1 MTNIASKNLRDLS
14 LKPLYITILDDVVQ
28 NFYSP
33 CLDYAIEYSRAVGY
47 FRSSIFLITGESIVA
62 FAKRGGKIRLICS
75 PFLTHEDVEAIKRGI
90 IDSESSSLNS
100 VNNDLQEL
108 IEFSKD
114 EYSVNVLATL
124 LKVGT
129 LEIKIAIRNDPNS
142 IYHDKLGIFKDSK
155 NDRVLF
161 KGSANESLSGFHMKG
176 NSESIDVFCS
186 WNDDRENERINSY
199 ESIFEQLWEN
209 KFQGVK
215 CVEFPAALKNRF
227 IQISEKD
234 LDEINIGKL
243 IGKKKTSYRK
253 IENLLGH
260 QINAIDQWKQNG
272 CRGIFEHAT
281 GSGKTVT
288 ALSIIDEHTKDGSLA
303 IVLVPSTLLLNQW
316 VSEIKKEIP
325 DAAYIEVGAGN
336 TRWRNTLKTFAYGI
350 TKNNQR
356 IIIATMQT
364 ASIMEFQQCLSS
376 NSNILLVADEV
387 HQIGSPK
394 NSLALNINANK
405 RLGLS
410 ATPKRYGDPVG
421 TGKIFQ
427 YFGKVVDPVIT
438 LYDAIKFGQLV
449 NYEYFPQIVN
459 LTAEESESWKK
470 LSQQIQRQI
479 AIDSTDKQLVIS
491 SKTKMLLIQRSRISK
506 KSDTKISIA
515 KNVIK
520 SNYRIGESWLIYC
533 EDQDQLNK
541 VVSSIKELNLP
552 TLEYYSDMSSD
563 SEQTLK
569 QFQIAGGIL
578 VSIRCLDEGIDIPSI
593 SHALILSSSQNPRQ
607 FIQRRGRVLRRHPS
621 KVFARIYDAI
631 VVPNSLEDEP
641 DQLPLLKSEIIRAL
655 EFSDH
660 SINKA
665 AGNEIKLAISRLGIS
680 VNELIDAGFEGE
692 IIENEQ

>member
-1 MTNIASKNLRDLS
+1 MHRLENSLESLDLKAS
-14 LKPLYITILDDVVQ
+14 YITIQEDVIKD
-28 NFYSP
+28 FYGP
-33 CLDYAIEYSRAVGY
+33 CLTSSIKYSRAVGY
-47 FRSSIFLITGESIVA
+47 FRSSIFLITGESVVI
-62 FAKRGGKIRLICS
+62 FAKKGGKIRLICS
-75 PFLTHEDVEAIKRGI
+75 PALTLEDVDAIKKNTNYL
-90 IDSESSSLNS
+90 ENS
-100 VNNDLQEL
+100 ALVSVDQDLDNL
-108 IEFSKD
+108 LAYSK
-114 EYSVNVLATL
+114 ENYSVNVLATL
-124 LKVGT
+124 LKTGV
-129 LEIKIAIRNDPNS
+129 LEIKIALRTDPNS
-142 IYHDKLGIFKDSK
+142 IYHDKLGIFEDVNKAK
-155 NDRVLF
+155 VLF
-161 KGSANESLSGFHMKG
+161 KGSVNETLSAFHIKG

-186 WNDDRENERINSY
+186 WHDQREKDRIANYEN
-199 ESIFEQLWEN
+199 IFEQLWSN
-209 KFQGVK
+209 NFNGVR
-215 CVEFPAALKNRF
+215 CIDFPMALKDKF
-227 IQISEKD
+227 IKIAEKD
-234 LDEINIGKL
+234 LDEINIEKL
-243 IGKKKTSYRK
+243 IGRKKTSNKK
-253 IENLLGH
+253 IDSLLDH
-260 QINAIDQWKQNG
+260 QKIAIQEWKKNNYQ
-272 CRGIFEHAT
+272 GIFEHAT

-288 ALSIIDEHTKDGSLA
+288 ALSIIDEHTRDGSLA
-303 IVLVPSTLLLNQW
+303 IVLIPSTLLLDQW
-316 VSEIKKEIP
+316 VSEIKREIP

-336 TRWRNTLKTFAYGI
+336 TKWRTALKTFAYGI
-350 TKNNQR
+350 TKNQQR

-364 ASIMEFQQCLSS
+364 AAINEFQQNLSN

-394 NSLALNINANK
+394 NSLALGISANK

-410 ATPKRYGDPVG
+410 ATPKRYGDPFG
-421 TGKIFQ
+421 TAKIFE
-427 YFGKVVDPVIT
+427 YFGKVVEPIIT

-459 LTAEESESWKK
+459 LTAEESQNWKK

-479 AIDSTDKQLVIS
+479 AIDSTDKQMVIS
-491 SKTKMLLIQRSRISK
+491 AKTKMLLIQRARISK
-506 KSDTKISIA
+506 KSDTKITIA

-520 SNYRIGESWLIYC
+520 NNYRIGESWLIYC

-569 QFQIAGGIL
+569 QFQIAGGVL

-607 FIQRRGRVLRRHPS
+607 FIQRRGRVLRKHPS

-660 SINKA
+660 SINKS
-665 AGNEIKLAISRLGIS
+665 AGNEIKLSISRLGVT
-680 VNELIDAGFEGE
+680 VNELIDTGFEGE
-692 IIENEQ
+692 VVENEQ

>member
-1 MTNIASKNLRDLS
+1 MNNIDNKSLQDLG
-14 LKPLYITILDDVVQ
+14 LKPLYITIQDDVVS

-33 CLDYAIEYSRAVGY
+33 CLDCAVEYSRAVGY

-75 PFLTHEDVEAIKRGI
+75 PSLTYEDVEAIKRGI
-90 IDSESSSLNS
+90 MDNEASALNS
-100 VNNDLQEL
+100 INNDLQDL
-108 IEFSKD
+108 IEYSKD

-142 IYHDKLGIFKDSK
+142 IYHDKLGIFTDK
-155 NDRVLF
+155 NNNKVIF
-161 KGSANESLSGFHMKG
+161 KGSANETLSAFHMKG

-186 WNDDRENERINSY
+186 WNDVRENERINSY
-199 ESIFEQLWEN
+199 KNIFEQLWANE
-209 KFQGVK
+209 FQGVK
-215 CVEFPAALKNRF
+215 CVEFPAALQNRF
-227 IQISEKD
+227 IQIAEKD

-243 IGKKKTSYRK
+243 IGKKKTTNRK
-253 IENLLGH
+253 IEKLLDH
-260 QINAIDQWKQNG
+260 QISAINQWENNN

-288 ALSIIDEHTKDGSLA
+288 ALSIIDKHTRDGSLA
-303 IVLVPSTLLLNQW
+303 VVVVPSTLLLNQW
-316 VSEIKKEIP
+316 VSEIKREIP

-336 TRWRNTLKTFAYGI
+336 TKWRTTLKTFAYGV
-350 TKNNQR
+350 TKNKQR

-364 ASIMEFQQCLSS
+364 AATSEFQQNLSN

-394 NSLALNINANK
+394 NSLALGINANK

-421 TGKIFQ
+421 TAKIFE
-427 YFGKVVDPVIT
+427 YFSKVVEPVIT

-459 LTAEESESWKK
+459 LTIEESENWKK

-506 KSDTKISIA
+506 KSDTKITIA

-607 FIQRRGRVLRRHPS
+607 FIQRRGRVLRKHPS

-660 SINKA
+660 SINKS
-665 AGNEIKLAISRLGIS
+665 AGNEIKLAISRLGIT
-680 VNELIDAGFEGE
+680 VNELIDTGFEGE
-692 IIENEQ
+692 AVENEQ